1 MELRSELVARSS
13 SWAFG
18 GEKQSLQ
25 AVRKV
30 LGDAR
35 EQQLG
40 EVGDSG
46 WVQGRSREES
56 LMFDEACLSC
66 QPKEG
71 NVFEPAAESHGCAA
85 SSTAGNA
92 QGSWGIGNRAR
103 GTCWVRPGF
112 VHAWLFFGVAWLS
125 VRLRPPAREPESR
138 ICQTIV
144 LQLHRSSVWTVHL
157 KDSLTRPLLFEGC

>member
-1 MELRSELVARSS
+1 MR
-13 SWAFG
+13 
-18 GEKQSLQ
+18 
-25 AVRKV
+25 
-30 LGDAR
+30 LG
-35 EQQLG
+35 LW
-40 EVGDSG
+40 EV
-46 WVQGRSREES
+46 
-56 LMFDEACLSC
+56 CLSC

-125 VRLRPPAREPESR
+125 VRLTEATGKRAGIQNMPNNSSAVA
-138 ICQTIV
+138 QV
-144 LQLHRSSVWTVHL
+144 L
-157 KDSLTRPLLFEGC
+157 SLDCALEG